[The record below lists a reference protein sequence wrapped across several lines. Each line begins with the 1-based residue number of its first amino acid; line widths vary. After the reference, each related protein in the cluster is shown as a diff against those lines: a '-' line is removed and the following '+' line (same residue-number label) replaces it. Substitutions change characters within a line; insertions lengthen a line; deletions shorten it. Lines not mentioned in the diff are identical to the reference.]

1 METPQA
7 GAPAPAARAGARW
20 RLWLRAALPHAL
32 TAALAIAISLA
43 VQATLPRAAPSSTP
57 TAVVLPTTA
66 PTSIATMP
74 PEPTRASAPP
84 PAVDIVRQELLDLHA
99 EDDHVWSAIYL
110 ARAISQLADAETM
123 LRANN
128 LEGVDQVL
136 VAVDDSLGLAY
147 ARAADPAKNPI
158 EQLRRDAGAIR
169 DDLYLRPE
177 GMDARLTQ
185 LRQTILVLIEE
196 RR

>member
-1 METPQA
+1 METPEA

-32 TAALAIAISLA
+32 TAAIAIAISLA
-43 VQATLPRAAPSSTP
+43 MQARLPQPVSPVTP
-57 TAVVLPTTA
+57 TAVVVPTIAPTTL
-66 PTSIATMP
+66 ATAP
-74 PEPTRASAPP
+74 PEPTRAPAPP

-99 EDDHVWSAIYL
+99 EDDHIWSAIYL
-110 ARAISQLADAETM
+110 ARAISQLADAEAM

-147 ARAADPAKNPI
+147 TRAADSAKNPI